1 MVVAGRSD
9 ENDLGVEIEEAKARM
24 KNPTEVLWMKEQ
36 ELSKVRE
43 QVEALRI
50 TARLLSDEGPAGSD
64 IKQDLRQRVEMP

>member
-1 MVVAGRSD
+1 
-9 ENDLGVEIEEAKARM
+9 M